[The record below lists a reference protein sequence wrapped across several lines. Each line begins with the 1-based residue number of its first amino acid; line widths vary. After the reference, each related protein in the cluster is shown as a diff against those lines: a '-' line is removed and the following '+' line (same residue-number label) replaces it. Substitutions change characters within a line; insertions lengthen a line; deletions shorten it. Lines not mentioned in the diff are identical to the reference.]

1 MKISL
6 NWLKKFIEINETPE
20 DLESILTEVGLEVD
34 EVFSIAPDKK
44 LLRSLVVGEI
54 LSIEKHPHA
63 DRLSLTSVDIG
74 DKKSPIICGARNISV
89 GQKVVIAKPGTKIK
103 NTNQKTLEIKKTK
116 IRGIESDGMI
126 CAEDEIGIGNAH
138 DGIIILPKN
147 SVTGKS
153 AIDYLN
159 IISDTVYDISLTP
172 NRADA
177 TSHLGVARDIKA
189 VFNREINIPE
199 IKSFTNTETKNIDI
213 EVKEKTACPRYA
225 GCIIDNVDVGESS
238 NEIKNLLTSIGINP
252 INNVVDITNYI
263 LHSLG
268 QPLHAFDLDKIS
280 KNKIVVKYAKEN
292 EKFLSLDD
300 IERKLKSD
308 DLVICDGDEKP
319 MCIAGVFGGKTSG
332 VSSKTKS
339 IFLESAY
346 FNSSDVRKSSQNHM
360 LKTDASYRFERGI
373 DPNITVYALKLACVL
388 IKKYCK
394 GKVVSLVYD
403 IYPKKIENN
412 KIEICYDRINKLIG
426 QKIGEVEINNILK
439 RLDINVSSNNKI
451 TIADVPPYRVDV
463 LREADIVEEIL
474 RIYGYNNIKLSSKN
488 GSDYLS
494 EERSGSHENI
504 ILSRVMNLLVSSGLY
519 EITTNSLTSLKYST
533 SKEWDKSGTIE
544 MVNKLSDEHAVLK
557 QDLLYTGLEC
567 IKHNLNRKQ
576 NNLKFFEF
584 DKVYNKKNKSHTETK
599 KIGIYLT
606 GLLKEEHFNSSP
618 NKIKFFDLLNL
629 VNKLLVI
636 ADIKNYSI
644 EESKSKTLSRCFEI
658 KHNKKSICK
667 IGNVNKNISSN
678 YDIDQQVYFCE
689 IEWKNYIKSFNHEF
703 SFSSISKFP
712 EVKRDLSLV
721 LSKDKKFSEI
731 SHIIDKNRRNII
743 KNYSLYDI
751 YEGENLGDKKIA
763 YALRF
768 VLQDVNKTLEEKT
781 INSTMENLMVNF
793 EKILGAEIRK

>member
-74 DKKSPIICGARNISV
+74 DKTSRIICGARNTSV

-189 VFNREINIPE
+189 VFNREIDIPE
-199 IKSFTNTETKNIDI
+199 IKSFSNKETKNIDI
-213 EVKEKTACPRYA
+213 EIKEKTACPRYA

-346 FNSSDVRKSSQNHM
+346 FNPSDVRKSSQNHM

-439 RLDINVSSNNKI
+439 KLDINVSSNNKI

-504 ILSRVMNLLVSSGLY
+504 ILSRVMDLLVSSGLY

-533 SKEWDKSGTIE
+533 SKEWDRSGTIE

-644 EESKSKTLSRCFEI
+644 EESKSKTLSKCFEI

-678 YDIDQQVYFCE
+678 YDIDQEVYFCE

>member
-74 DKKSPIICGARNISV
+74 DKTSRIICGARNTSV

-103 NTNQKTLEIKKTK
+103 NTNQKTLEIKKSK

-199 IKSFTNTETKNIDI
+199 IKSFSNKETKNIDI
-213 EVKEKTACPRYA
+213 EIKEKTACPRYA

-319 MCIAGVFGGKTSG
+319 ICIAGVFGGKTSG

-346 FNSSDVRKSSQNHM
+346 FNPSDVRKSSQNHM

-439 RLDINVSSNNKI
+439 KLDINVSSNNKI

-504 ILSRVMNLLVSSGLY
+504 ILSRVMDLLVSSGLY

-533 SKEWDKSGTIE
+533 SKEWDRSGTIE

-644 EESKSKTLSRCFEI
+644 EESKSKTLSKCFEI

-678 YDIDQQVYFCE
+678 YDIDQEVYFCE

>member
-74 DKKSPIICGARNISV
+74 DKTSRIICGARNTSV

-103 NTNQKTLEIKKTK
+103 NTNQKTLEIKKSK

-213 EVKEKTACPRYA
+213 EIKEKTACPRYA

-319 MCIAGVFGGKTSG
+319 ICIAGVFGGKTSG

-346 FNSSDVRKSSQNHM
+346 FNPSDVRKSSQNHM

-439 RLDINVSSNNKI
+439 KLDINVSSNNKI

-504 ILSRVMNLLVSSGLY
+504 ILSRVMDLLVSSGLY

-533 SKEWDKSGTIE
+533 SKEWDRSGTIE

-584 DKVYNKKNKSHTETK
+584 DKIYNKKNKSHTETK

-644 EESKSKTLSRCFEI
+644 EESKSKTLSKCFEI

-678 YDIDQQVYFCE
+678 YDIDQEVYFCE